1 MTEIPDLHALE
12 QLCGLRT
19 APALSAA
26 ARQLIRGEL
35 QGRIDACDWFTIGV
49 MAPGPEAALVA
60 LRACERAF
68 GWPALQGDPPE
79 GTLTPAGAGTVFL
92 KGNQATGLFRM
103 RSEPGLGEGVLITGH
118 CPERLEAEGTWGPL
132 PLDFF
137 D

>member
-1 MTEIPDLHALE
+1 MTETPDLHALE
-12 QLCGLRT
+12 QLSGLRT
-19 APALSAA
+19 APLLPAA

-35 QGRIDACDWFTIGV
+35 QRRIDACDWFTIGV
-49 MAPGPEAALVA
+49 MAPGPEAALAA
-60 LRACERAF
+60 LRACERVF
-68 GWPALQGDPPE
+68 GWTALQGDPPE
-79 GTLTPAGAGTVFL
+79 ATHTSAAAGPVFL

-103 RSEPGLGEGVLITGH
+103 RSEAGLGEGVLITGH